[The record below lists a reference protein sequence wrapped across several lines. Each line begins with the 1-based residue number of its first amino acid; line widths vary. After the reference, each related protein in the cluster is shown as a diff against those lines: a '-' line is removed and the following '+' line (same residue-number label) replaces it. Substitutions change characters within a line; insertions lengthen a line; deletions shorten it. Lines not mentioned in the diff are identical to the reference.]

1 MAKKDKPV
9 ETVVEPEVPQNDYS
23 EIHETPMEVISIL
36 PKEEP
41 ETNPVVEK
49 AKEEPKEEPVVET
62 PPAPKAP
69 EIDAA
74 KLTEEVTGAVKETIK
89 ESLKGASPTETK
101 NNEDA
106 YALFEKT
113 IQDKEGRPPTYK
125 EALEFVKLNVKAE
138 LKAEQAEEEKKAQDA
153 QQAVKDS
160 EKAKL
165 DSFNAFITQ
174 EINEL
179 TDSGRLPRIKNAN
192 DPKDPGNVALMAL
205 YQAMTDINQKRVAEG
220 KPVIVSINKIFH
232 EYYKPPETEVP
243 GADAPVSVGR
253 SAPSPEPE
261 PGEYDY
267 NDIHGRGGKKSFLN
281 GAMDLLRGKK

>member
-1 MAKKDKPV
+1 MAKKDK
-9 ETVVEPEVPQNDYS
+9 TVVEEPKEPENDYG
-23 EIHETPMEVISIL
+23 EIHETPMQVIGIL
-36 PKEEP
+36 TKEE
-41 ETNPVVEK
+41 ENPVVEK
-49 AKEEPKEEPVVET
+49 AKEEPKEEPKVET
-62 PPAPKAP
+62 PTPEVPKAP
-69 EIDAA
+69 EIDTA
-74 KLTEEVTGAVKETIK
+74 KLTAEVTGAVKDTIK
-89 ESLKGASPTETK
+89 ETLKGNTPDETK